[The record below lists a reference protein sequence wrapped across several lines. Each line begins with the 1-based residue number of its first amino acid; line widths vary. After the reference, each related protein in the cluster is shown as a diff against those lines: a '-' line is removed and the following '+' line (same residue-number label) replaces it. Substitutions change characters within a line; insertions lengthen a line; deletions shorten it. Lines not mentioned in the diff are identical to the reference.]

1 MRIPISTALERRV
14 VSFSFLTLFF
24 FFYNLMDFKGL
35 RFNLPFLGY
44 KQNRTAFH
52 CFIYFLEM
60 VLS

>member
-14 VSFSFLTLFF
+14 VSFRFNSFF
-24 FFYNLMDFKGL
+24 FDNLMDFQGL

-52 CFIYFLEM
+52 CFIYFLGM
-60 VLS
+60 VLP